1 MYQLYQPMSK
11 IRIFLVDDHQLVRDG
26 IKALLMSAENLT
38 ILGEAASGK
47 ECYEKIALEP
57 PDILILDI
65 SLPDT
70 TGIEITKRV
79 SEEYPQTQVLILSMY
94 TNEDYIFNSVKAGA
108 RGYLPKNTSREELLT
123 AIQTIYHGEEF
134 FSDSI
139 SRIMLKSYV
148 RKAKEDDITPQR
160 GPIPLTTREIEI
172 LKLFAEGFIN
182 KEISD
187 QLDISIRT
195 VETHKN
201 HIMKKLELKSTVE
214 LIKYA
219 IRNKIVEI

>member
-1 MYQLYQPMSK
+1 MSQ

-26 IKALLMSAENLT
+26 IKALLTSAEDLL
-38 ILGEAASGK
+38 ILGEASSGK
-47 ECYEKIALEP
+47 ECFEKISVNP

-70 TGIEITKRV
+70 NGIEITKQITV
-79 SEEYPQTQVLILSMY
+79 QYPQIRVLILSMY
-94 TNEDYIFNSVKAGA
+94 TNEDFIFNAVKAGA
-108 RGYLPKNTSREELLT
+108 KGYLPKNTSRDELLN
-123 AIQTIYHGEEF
+123 AIYAIHDGEEF
-134 FSDSI
+134 FADSI

-148 RKAKEDDITPQR
+148 RKAKEDDLPTQGNPV
-160 GPIPLTTREIEI
+160 PLTTREIEI

-187 QLDISIRT
+187 RLDISIRT

>member
-1 MYQLYQPMSK
+1 M
-11 IRIFLVDDHQLVRDG
+11 DDHQLVRDG
-26 IKALLMSAENLT
+26 IKALLMSSEDIT
-38 ILGEAASGK
+38 ILGEASTGH
-47 ECYEKIALEP
+47 ECFEKIRIEQ

-70 TGIEITKRV
+70 TGIEITKKV
-79 SEEYPQTQVLILSMY
+79 SELYPAVKILILSMY
-94 TNEDYIFNSVKAGA
+94 TNEDFIFNSVKAGA
-108 RGYLPKNTSREELLT
+108 KGYLPKNTSREELLD
-123 AIQTIYHGEEF
+123 AIHAISAGEEF

-139 SRIMLKSYV
+139 SKIMLKSYV
-148 RKAKEDDITPQR
+148 RKAKDEDATSQG
-160 GPIPLTTREIEI
+160 GPDLLTSREIEI
-172 LKLFAEGFIN
+172 LRLFAEGFIN

>member
-1 MYQLYQPMSK
+1 M
-11 IRIFLVDDHQLVRDG
+11 
-26 IKALLMSAENLT
+26 N
-38 ILGEAASGK
+38 
-47 ECYEKIALEP
+47 
-57 PDILILDI
+57 
-65 SLPDT
+65 
-70 TGIEITKRV
+70 GIEITKKITADHPDTR
-79 SEEYPQTQVLILSMY
+79 VLILSMY
-94 TNEDYIFNSVKAGA
+94 TNEDFIFNAVKAGA
-108 RGYLPKNTSREELLT
+108 RGYLPKNTSREELLN
-123 AIQTIYHGEEF
+123 AIHAIHDGEEY

-148 RKAKEDDITPQR
+148 RKAKEDDLA
-160 GPIPLTTREIEI
+160 GPGGLIPLTTREIEI

>member
-1 MYQLYQPMSK
+1 MSK

-26 IKALLMSAENLT
+26 IKALLMSSENLT
-38 ILGEAASGK
+38 ILGEASSGK
-47 ECYEKIALEP
+47 ECFEKIAVEP

-70 TGIEITKRV
+70 SGIDITKRV
-79 SEEYPQTQVLILSMY
+79 SVEYPETRVLILSMY
-94 TNEDYIFNSVKAGA
+94 TNEDFIFNSVKAGA

-123 AIQTIYHGEEF
+123 AIQTIYQGEEF
-134 FSDSI
+134 FADSI
-139 SRIMLKSYV
+139 SRIMLRSYV
-148 RKAKEDDITPQR
+148 RKAKEDDTMPQR
-160 GPIPLTTREIEI
+160 GPVPLTTREIEI

-187 QLDISIRT
+187 KLDISIRT

-219 IRNKIVEI
+219 IRNKIVEV

>member
-1 MYQLYQPMSK
+1 MSK

-47 ECYEKIALEP
+47 ECFEKIAIDP

-70 TGIEITKRV
+70 SGIEITRRV
-79 SEEYPQTQVLILSMY
+79 TVEYPSTRVLILSMY
-94 TNEDYIFNSVKAGA
+94 TNEDFIFNSVKAGA

-123 AIQTIYHGEEF
+123 AIQTIYQGEEF
-134 FSDSI
+134 FADSI
-139 SRIMLKSYV
+139 SRIMLRSYV
-148 RKAKEDDITPQR
+148 RKAKEDDSMPQR
-160 GPIPLTTREIEI
+160 GPVPLTTREIEI

-187 QLDISIRT
+187 KLDISIRT

>member
-1 MYQLYQPMSK
+1 M
-11 IRIFLVDDHQLVRDG
+11 DDHQLVRDG
-26 IKALLMSAENLT
+26 IKALLMSAEDLT
-38 ILGEAASGK
+38 ILGEASSGK
-47 ECYEKIALEP
+47 ECFEKIAADQ

-70 TGIEITKRV
+70 NGIEITKRI
-79 SEEYPQTQVLILSMY
+79 STEYPDMRVLILSMY
-94 TNEDYIFNSVKAGA
+94 TNEDFIFNAVKAGA
-108 RGYLPKNTSREELLT
+108 RGYLPKNTSREELLE
-123 AIQTIYHGEEF
+123 AIHTIYNGEEF
-134 FSDSI
+134 FSDVI

-148 RKAKEDDITPQR
+148 RKAKEDDLIMQGGTV
-160 GPIPLTTREIEI
+160 PLTSREIEI

-187 QLDISIRT
+187 RLDISIRT

>member
-1 MYQLYQPMSK
+1 MK
-11 IRIFLVDDHQLVRDG
+11 RIRIFLVDDHQLVRDG
-26 IKALLMSAENLT
+26 IKALLTSAEDIT
-38 ILGEAASGK
+38 ILGEASTGK
-47 ECYEKIALEP
+47 ECFEKITLEP

-65 SLPDT
+65 SLPDM
-70 TGIEITKRV
+70 TGIEITQRV
-79 SEEYPQTQVLILSMY
+79 TETIPETRVLILSMY
-94 TNEDYIFNSVKAGA
+94 TDEDFILNSVKAGA
-108 RGYLPKNTSREELLT
+108 RGYLPKNTSREELLA
-123 AIQTIYHGEEF
+123 AIHAIYEGEEF
-134 FSDSI
+134 FADSI
-139 SRIMLKSYV
+139 SRILLRGYL
-148 RKAKEDDITPQR
+148 RKAKEDDTISPAPVT
-160 GPIPLTTREIEI
+160 LTSREIEI

-187 QLDISIRT
+187 KLDISIRT

>member
-1 MYQLYQPMSK
+1 MSA

-26 IKALLMSAENLT
+26 IKALLTGAEN
-38 ILGEAASGK
+38 IEIIGEASTGK
-47 ECYEKIALEP
+47 ECFEKIELNP

-79 SEEYPQTQVLILSMY
+79 SVEFPTIRILILSMY
-94 TNEDYIFNSVKAGA
+94 TNEDFIFNSVKAGA
-108 RGYLPKNTSREELLT
+108 RGYLPKNTSREELLS
-123 AIQTIYHGEEF
+123 AIRSIHQGEEF

-148 RKAKEDDITPQR
+148 RKAKDEDLDSNRQPVL
-160 GPIPLTTREIEI
+160 LTSREIEI

-214 LIKYA
+214 LIKFA
-219 IRNKIVEI
+219 IKNRIIEI

>member
-1 MYQLYQPMSK
+1 MSA

-26 IKALLMSAENLT
+26 IKALLIGAENLDV
-38 ILGEAASGK
+38 IGEASTGK
-47 ECYEKIALEP
+47 ECFEKIEQNP

-79 SEEYPQTQVLILSMY
+79 TVDYPETRVLILSMY
-94 TNEDYIFNSVKAGA
+94 TNEDFIFNSVKAGA
-108 RGYLPKNTSREELLT
+108 RGYLPKNTSREELLN
-123 AIQTIYHGEEF
+123 AIHTIHVGEEF

-139 SRIMLKSYV
+139 SKIMLRSYL
-148 RKAKEDDITPQR
+148 RKAKEDDSAPSR
-160 GPIPLTTREIEI
+160 PAVPLTSREIEI

-214 LIKYA
+214 LIKFA
-219 IRNKIVEI
+219 IKNKFVEI

>member
-1 MYQLYQPMSK
+1 
-11 IRIFLVDDHQLVRDG
+11 VDDHQLVRDG
-26 IKALLMSAENLT
+26 IKALLMSAQDLQ
-38 ILGEAASGK
+38 ILGEASTGK
-47 ECYEKIALEP
+47 ECFEKIALEQ

-70 TGIEITKRV
+70 TGIEITKKV
-79 SEEYPQTQVLILSMY
+79 TDLYPSIRVLILSMY
-94 TNEDYIFNSVKAGA
+94 TNEDFIFNSVKAGA
-108 RGYLPKNTSREELLT
+108 RGYLPKNTSREELLS
-123 AIQTIYHGEEF
+123 AIHAIFEGEEF
-134 FSDSI
+134 FADSI

-148 RKAKEDDITPQR
+148 RKAKEDDLAPLR
-160 GPIPLTTREIEI
+160 DPIPLTTREIEI
-172 LKLFAEGFIN
+172 LRLFAEGFIN

-219 IRNKIVEI
+219 IRNKIVVI

>member
-1 MYQLYQPMSK
+1 M
-11 IRIFLVDDHQLVRDG
+11 DDHQLVRDG
-26 IKALLMSAENLT
+26 IKALLMSAEDLV
-38 ILGEAASGK
+38 ILGEASSGK
-47 ECYEKIALEP
+47 ECYEKIAVEQ

-70 TGIEITKRV
+70 TGIEITQRV
-79 SEEYPQTQVLILSMY
+79 SVEYPKTRVLILSMY
-94 TNEDYIFNSVKAGA
+94 TDEDFILNSVKAGA
-108 RGYLPKNTSREELLT
+108 RGYLPKNTSREELLQ
-123 AIQTIYHGEEF
+123 AIHAIYEGEEF
-134 FSDSI
+134 FADSI
-139 SRIMLKSYV
+139 SRILLRSV
-148 RKAKEDDITPQR
+148 LRKAKEDDAIAPAAV
-160 GPIPLTTREIEI
+160 PLTTREIEI

-187 QLDISIRT
+187 KLDISIRT

>member
-1 MYQLYQPMSK
+1 MST

-26 IKALLMSAENLT
+26 IKALLNSSGEIS
-38 ILGEAASGK
+38 ILGEASTGR
-47 ECYEKIALEP
+47 ECFEKISKEQ

-70 TGIEITKRV
+70 TGIEITRKV
-79 SEEYPQTQVLILSMY
+79 TELYPMMRVLILSMY
-94 TNEDYIFNSVKAGA
+94 TDEDFIFNSVKAGA
-108 RGYLPKNTSREELLT
+108 RGYLPKNTSREELLE
-123 AIQTIYHGEEF
+123 AIRTIYDGEEF
-134 FSDSI
+134 FADSI
-139 SRIMLKSYV
+139 SKIMLRSYV
-148 RKAKEDDITPQR
+148 RKAKEEDPSAQWGSAT
-160 GPIPLTTREIEI
+160 LTGREIEI
-172 LKLFAEGFIN
+172 LRLFAEGYIN

-187 QLDISIRT
+187 RLDISIRT

-201 HIMKKLELKSTVE
+201 HIMKKLELKSSVD

>member
-1 MYQLYQPMSK
+1 MSK

-26 IKALLMSAENLT
+26 LKALLVSDGDLT
-38 ILGEAASGK
+38 ILGEAASGQ
-47 ECYEKIALEP
+47 ECFEKIVADP

-70 TGIEITKRV
+70 NGIEITRRV
-79 SEEYPQTQVLILSMY
+79 TAEFPATRVLILSMY
-94 TNEDYIFNSVKAGA
+94 TSEDFIFNALKAGA
-108 RGYLPKNTSREELLT
+108 RGYLPKNTSREELLD
-123 AIQTIYHGEEF
+123 AIRAIHDGEEY

-139 SRIMLKSYV
+139 SRIILKSYV
-148 RKAKEDDITPQR
+148 RKAKEDDAADRDAPV
-160 GPIPLTTREIEI
+160 PLTSREIEI

-187 QLDISIRT
+187 RLDISIRT